1 MASKDGISVDPSKVE
16 AVSKWPQ
23 PTTVFEIQSFLGLAG
38 YYRRFVEGFSKIAS
52 PLTNLTRRNVKF
64 QWTDA
69 CERSFKELKQRL
81 VSAPILAIPTSSGG
95 LVVYSDASKCGLGCV
110 LMQNGRVIAYA
121 SRQLKDYEK
130 NYPTHDLELAAVVFA
145 LKIWRHYL
153 YGERCEI
160 YTDHKSLKYFF
171 TQKELNMRQR
181 RWLELVKD
189 YDCAINYHPGKAN
202 VVADALSRKS
212 SSSISMMKMVQRPLL
227 DELMKLEIEI
237 VPMGTVE
244 RLSAM
249 SLQPALLERI
259 KQNQL
264 SDQYLNRVKDEV
276 ESKKSKEFEVS
287 TDGVI
292 TFQGRLCVPKIGD
305 LQEEIL
311 TEAHRTPYSVHP
323 GATKMYKDLKKHY
336 WWPGMKNDVVKHVE
350 QCLTCQQV
358 KAEHQRPAGTL
369 QPLNIPQWK
378 WEDITMDFVVGLPR
392 TKDSHDAIWVIV
404 DRLTKSAH
412 FLPVRTTYT
421 MDKYAEIYVK
431 EVVRLHGVPLSIVSD
446 RDSRF
451 TSSFWKSL
459 HKALGTRLAFST
471 AFHPQ
476 TDGQF
481 ERTIQTFEDKLRA
494 CVLDFQKSWNV
505 YLPLVEFAYNNSFHS
520 SIGMAPYEALYGR
533 KCRSPIHLDEMG
545 ERKYLGPEL
554 VQRTG
559 EAI

>member
-1 MASKDGISVDPSKVE
+1 
-16 AVSKWPQ
+16 
-23 PTTVFEIQSFLGLAG
+23 
-38 YYRRFVEGFSKIAS
+38 
-52 PLTNLTRRNVKF
+52 
-64 QWTDA
+64 
-69 CERSFKELKQRL
+69 
-81 VSAPILAIPTSSGG
+81 
-95 LVVYSDASKCGLGCV
+95 
-110 LMQNGRVIAYA
+110 
-121 SRQLKDYEK
+121 
-130 NYPTHDLELAAVVFA
+130 
-145 LKIWRHYL
+145 
-153 YGERCEI
+153 
-160 YTDHKSLKYFF
+160 
-171 TQKELNMRQR
+171 
-181 RWLELVKD
+181 
-189 YDCAINYHPGKAN
+189 
-202 VVADALSRKS
+202 
-212 SSSISMMKMVQRPLL
+212 
-227 DELMKLEIEI
+227 
-237 VPMGTVE
+237 
-244 RLSAM
+244 
-249 SLQPALLERI
+249 
-259 KQNQL
+259 
-264 SDQYLNRVKDEV
+264 
-276 ESKKSKEFEVS
+276 
-287 TDGVI
+287 
-292 TFQGRLCVPKIGD
+292 
-305 LQEEIL
+305 
-311 TEAHRTPYSVHP
+311 
-323 GATKMYKDLKKHY
+323 MYKDLKKHY

-476 TDGQF
+476 TDGQS
-481 ERTIQTFEDKLRA
+481 ERTIQTLEDMLRA

-533 KCRSPIHLDEMG
+533 KCRSPIHWDEIG
-545 ERKYLGPEL
+545 ERKFLGPEL

-559 EAI
+559 QAVEKIRKRNANYSESIEELRTCSTNEAQIQSQG